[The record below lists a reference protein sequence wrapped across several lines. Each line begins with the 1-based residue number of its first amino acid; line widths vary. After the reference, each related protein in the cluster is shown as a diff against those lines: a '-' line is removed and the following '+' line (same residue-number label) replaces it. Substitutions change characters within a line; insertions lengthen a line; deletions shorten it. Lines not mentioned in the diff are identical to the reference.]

1 MKAPRGHLNK
11 KRILDAALRLADAS
25 GAEALSMRNIAEE
38 LGVKAMSL
46 YNHVSNKEELL
57 DGLVERV
64 IEEIDPPDINAEW
77 KQAMRYRAK
86 SAHRALSRHPWAILI
101 LLTRSN
107 AGPVMLRYV
116 DATLGCLRKAG
127 FSYEIADHAWNA
139 MDNHIYGYTL
149 QEVNFP
155 FEESGYSQAA
165 QEFLPRIPKAEYP
178 YFTELATLIVEKR
191 YSGVHSLEF
200 GLDLILDGLERYRD
214 AGKGNSTRMR
224 FDKQD

>member
-1 MKAPRGHLNK
+1 MKLSKGNLN
-11 KRILDAALRLADAS
+11 RAGILDAALRLADQN
-25 GAEALSMRNIAEE
+25 GVEALSMRSLAAD

-46 YNHVSNKEELL
+46 YNHVANKEDIF

-64 IEEIDPPDINAEW
+64 IGEIDVPDLNDDW
-77 KQAMRYRAK
+77 RFAMRRRAE
-86 SAHRALSRHPWAILI
+86 SAHRTLLRHPWAILI

-155 FEESGYSQAA
+155 FKESAYADTA
-165 QEFLPRIPKAEYP
+165 REFLPLIPQEEYP
-178 YFTELATLIVEKR
+178 YFTELATLIMERR
-191 YSGVHSLEF
+191 YSGVHDLDF
-200 GLDLILDGLERYRD
+200 GLNLILDGLEKYREVD
-214 AGKGNSTRMR
+214 TE
-224 FDKQD
+224 D